1 MTYGSILTYI
11 DNATSPELCLDAAI
25 GVTRKMNA
33 HLSVL
38 AFGYE
43 PNVPSYAFGDPGVG
57 VTAELYAMARSDVG
71 RNMEMAKAALQQSG
85 VLGDAIP
92 ALCLT
97 GTLAREIGG
106 HAQYSDLVVLPQ
118 PYGDDVSGSAAEAF
132 VGALFDGDAT
142 VLVCPAGTEQIASDI
157 AMIAWN
163 GSREALSAT
172 RRAIPFLKQAKTV
185 EVVLVDTLTDQPDPG
200 ERLALMLSRH
210 GIKVDIITQPQSPE
224 PVSETLLRR
233 ARELQAGLLVMG
245 AYGHSRL
252 REYLVGG
259 VTRDLLSRAHI
270 PVLLAH

>member
-11 DNATSPELCLDAAI
+11 DNATPPELCLDAAI
-25 GVTRKMNA
+25 GVTRQMNA

-43 PNVPSYAFGDPGVG
+43 PNVPAYAFGDPGVG
-57 VTAELYAMARSDVG
+57 VSAELYALARSDVD
-71 RNMEMAKAALQQSG
+71 RNMEVAKAALQRSG
-85 VLGDAIP
+85 ILGDAMP

-97 GTLAREIGG
+97 GTMAREIGG

-118 PYGDDVSGSAAEAF
+118 PYGDNVSGSAAEAF
-132 VGALFDGDAT
+132 EGALFDGDAT
-142 VLVCPAGTEQIASDI
+142 VLVCPVGTEQIASDT
-157 AMIAWN
+157 AMVAWD
-163 GSREALSAT
+163 GSREALTAA

-185 EVVLVDTLTDQPDPG
+185 EIVLIDTLTDQPDPG
-200 ERLALMLSRH
+200 ERLAVMLSRH
-210 GIKVDIITQPQSPE
+210 GIKVDIITQPRSPE

-233 ARELQAGLLVMG
+233 GRELQAGLLVMG

-259 VTRDLLSRAHI
+259 VTRDLLSQTTI
-270 PVLLAH
+270 PVLMAH

>member
-71 RNMEMAKAALQQSG
+71 RNMEMANAALQQSG
-85 VLGDAIP
+85 ILGDAIP
-92 ALCLT
+92 TLCLT
-97 GTLAREIGG
+97 GTMAREIGG
-106 HAQYSDLVVLPQ
+106 HAQYADLVVLPQ

-259 VTRDLLSRAHI
+259 VTRDLLSRARI

>member
-11 DNATSPELCLDAAI
+11 DNATSPDLCLDAAI
-25 GVTRKMNA
+25 GVTRQMNA

-57 VTAELYAMARSDVG
+57 VTAELYAMARSDVD
-71 RNMEMAKAALQQSG
+71 RNMEVAKAALQRSG

-92 ALCLT
+92 SLCLT
-97 GTLAREIGG
+97 GTMAREIGG
-106 HAQYSDLVVLPQ
+106 HAQYSDLVVLPR

-132 VGALFDGDAT
+132 AGALFDGDAT
-142 VLVCPAGTEQIASDI
+142 VLVCPAGTEQVAPDT

-172 RRAIPFLKQAKTV
+172 RRAIPFLKQAKSV
-185 EVVLVDTLTDQPDPG
+185 EIVLVDTLTDQPDPG

-210 GIKVDIITQPQSPE
+210 GIKVDIITQPRSPE

-233 ARELQAGLLVMG
+233 GRELQAGLLVMG

-259 VTRDLLSRAHI
+259 VTRDLLSRTTV